1 VDAVRPLKP
10 RSEVETGK
18 FSRAELMDYSTHQY
32 DPYDEP
38 YTRPP
43 ERINYFAWTVA
54 ILLLIGVALA
64 AWLGSFY
71 IFSQPERPD
80 SYRILQ
86 KLHKI
91 EPPKRFELTAA
102 PAGEFLNASQ
112 LYERYV
118 GMGAAEL
125 ARTNAELLRNYIRN
139 YQQVRGLVPYVIGR
153 YTIIAV
159 RELGPGDVFPSGM
172 AALTAAVDSGELLME
187 HVYPAKPEALPLMK
201 QTLAVG
207 LEVKLERTHDIS
219 ALVHAER
226 LADGRMLVTAV
237 PLLYGSYTVTRG
249 LGTFR
254 LEPPPSLNLA
264 AGWPLFKS
272 HERASI
278 EKKLAEYRQK
288 MAVAQAGPIP
298 IPGLSASATP
308 PPARNELVRIEQ
320 ARPVAPLAMTP
331 PVVARNNKA
340 AKPTP
345 VPKGKKGKKQKVES
359 PAPASAPAQPVVAQG
374 KPAPTSAPITV
385 ASALAP
391 PKDLNVPF
399 ATPAPASKA
408 HDVGAGAVTQSSP
421 VAMATSVPVLP
432 AQPVPPDS
440 SNVALASNAGGGSW
454 KTFPPGKMPLGRL
467 IGTGDLNDV
476 ADHGLAGERI
486 YLKGQFVVNFS
497 EANKAVLRPRT
508 SLTSKMLHFGGGSS
522 TRIIVEFPRGYTPP
536 PQGAVVNRD
545 EVRPYEITEVRKQE
559 DGQLNVFVREIMQ
572 PK

>member
-1 VDAVRPLKP
+1 
-10 RSEVETGK
+10 
-18 FSRAELMDYSTHQY
+18 MDYGTDSY
-32 DPYDEP
+32 NPYDEP
-38 YTRPP
+38 YSRPP
-43 ERINYFAWTVA
+43 QRINYFAWTVA
-54 ILLLIGVALA
+54 VLLLIGFALA

-71 IFSQPERPD
+71 IFNQPERPD

-102 PAGEFLNASQ
+102 PPGEFLNASQ

-125 ARTNAELLRNYIRN
+125 AKTNAELLRNYIRN
-139 YQQVRGLVPYVIGR
+139 YQQVRGLVPYVVGR

-201 QTLAVG
+201 QTLTMG
-207 LEVKLERTHDIS
+207 LEVKLERTHDVS
-219 ALVHAER
+219 AVIHAER
-226 LADGRMLVTAV
+226 LIDGRILVTSV

-254 LEPPPSLNLA
+254 LEPPPSLNLI
-264 AGWPLFKS
+264 AGWPVFKPQ
-272 HERASI
+272 ERGSI
-278 EKKLAEYRQK
+278 EQHLAEYRQK
-288 MAVAQAGPIP
+288 MAAGQTGPVP
-298 IPGLSASATP
+298 IPGASATP
-308 PPARNELVRIEQ
+308 PPAKNELVRIEQ

-331 PVVARNNKA
+331 PVVASNEKL

-345 VPKGKKGKKQKVES
+345 VVKGKKGKKQKLES
-359 PAPASAPAQPVVAQG
+359 PAPAATPSQAVVAQN
-374 KPAPTSAPITV
+374 KPAPAGTPITV

-391 PKDLNVPF
+391 PTAQNLPV
-399 ATPAPASKA
+399 ATPVPASKPP
-408 HDVGAGAVTQSSP
+408 DTGSLPQTSP
-421 VAMATSVPVLP
+421 VAAATPVPVLP
-432 AQPVPPDS
+432 AQPAPPS
-440 SNVALASNAGGGSW
+440 GSNVALASNAGGGNW
-454 KTFPPGKMPLGRL
+454 KTFAPGRMPLGRL
-467 IGTGDLNDV
+467 IATGDLNDV
-476 ADHGLAGERI
+476 ADHGVAGERI

-497 EANKAVLRPRT
+497 DANKAVLRPRT
-508 SLTSKMLHFGGGSS
+508 TLTSKVLHLGGGSS

-536 PQGAVVNRD
+536 PQGAVINRD
-545 EVRPYEITEVRKQE
+545 ETRPYEITEVRKQE

-572 PK
+572 PN

>member
-1 VDAVRPLKP
+1 
-10 RSEVETGK
+10 
-18 FSRAELMDYSTHQY
+18 MDYGTEPY
-32 DPYDEP
+32 NPYDEP

-43 ERINYFAWTVA
+43 QRINYFAWTVA
-54 ILLLIGVALA
+54 ILLLIGLALA

-71 IFSQPERPD
+71 IFNQPERPD

-102 PAGEFLNASQ
+102 PAGEFLNASE

-125 ARTNAELLRNYIRN
+125 AKNNAELLRNYIRN
-139 YQQVRGLVPYVIGR
+139 YQQVRGLVPYVVGR

-159 RELGPGDVFPSGM
+159 RELGPGDALPSGM

-207 LEVKLERTHDIS
+207 LELKLERTHDV
-219 ALVHAER
+219 AAVLHAER
-226 LADGRMLVTAV
+226 LIDGRILVTAV

-254 LEPPPSLNLA
+254 LEPPPSLNLV
-264 AGWPLFKS
+264 AGWPLFKAE
-272 HERASI
+272 ERTSI
-278 EKKLAEYRQK
+278 EQHLAEYRQK
-288 MAVAQAGPIP
+288 MAASQAGPLP
-298 IPGLSASATP
+298 IPGASVTP
-308 PPARNELVRIEQ
+308 PPAKNELVRIEQ

-331 PVVARNNKA
+331 PMIASNEKL

-345 VPKGKKGKKQKVES
+345 VAKGKRGKKGKFES
-359 PAPASAPAQPVVAQG
+359 PAPAATPSQAVVAQNKSAPAG
-374 KPAPTSAPITV
+374 TPITV

-391 PKDLNVPF
+391 PSALNLPV
-399 ATPAPASKA
+399 ATPAPASKPPN
-408 HDVGAGAVTQSSP
+408 AGTGPIAQTSP
-421 VAMATSVPVLP
+421 GPMATAVPVLP
-432 AQPVPPDS
+432 AQPAPPS
-440 SNVALASNAGGGSW
+440 ASNVALASNAGGGNW
-454 KTFPPGKMPLGRL
+454 KTFAPGKMPLGRL
-467 IGTGDLNDV
+467 IATGDLNDV
-476 ADHGLAGERI
+476 ADHGVAGERI

-497 EANKAVLRPRT
+497 DANKAVLRPRT
-508 SLTSKMLHFGGGSS
+508 TLTSKVLHLGGGSS
-522 TRIIVEFPRGYTPP
+522 MRIIVEFPRGYTPP
-536 PQGAVVNRD
+536 PQGAVVSRD
-545 EVRPYEITEVRKQE
+545 ETRPYEITEVRKQE

-572 PK
+572 PN